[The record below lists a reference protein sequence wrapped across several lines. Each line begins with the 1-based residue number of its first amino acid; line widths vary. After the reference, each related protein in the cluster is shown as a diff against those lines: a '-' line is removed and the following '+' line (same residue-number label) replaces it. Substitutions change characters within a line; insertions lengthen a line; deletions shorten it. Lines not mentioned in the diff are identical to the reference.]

1 MPVFSIGF
9 VVYASPR
16 RVTVSECARAV
27 IDWPVTATW
36 ARDDG
41 MNCGCGPDECVSR
54 GYICA
59 PQGDDVAVLF
69 SVLDQDG
76 DEFDISGATEIV
88 FAVADERG
96 GLVRFVKT
104 LTDGDIVASTNG
116 YQFRVYLT
124 GDDTNLPVKKVN
136 YYEAR
141 VTNSAGEHKT
151 VSAGA
156 YIATRTIIKDLV

>member
-1 MPVFSIGF
+1 MPIFSIGF

-16 RVTVSECARAV
+16 RATVSECARAV
-27 IDWPVTATW
+27 TEWAVAATW
-36 ARDDG
+36 SRDNG
-41 MNCGCGPDECVSR
+41 MSCGCGPNECVSR
-54 GYICA
+54 GYVCA

-76 DEFDISGATEIV
+76 DEFDISGAEQIV

-96 GLVRFVKT
+96 GMVRLVKT
-104 LTDGDIVASTNG
+104 LTDGDIVLSTNG

-124 GDDTNLPVKKVN
+124 AEDTNLPVKKVN
-136 YYEAR
+136 YYEVR
-141 VTNSAGEHKT
+141 VTNSEGEHKT

-156 YIATRTIIKDLV
+156 YIATRTIIKDVV

>member
-9 VVYASPR
+9 VAYASPR

-41 MNCGCGPDECVSR
+41 MSCGCGPDECVSR

-59 PQGDDVAVLF
+59 PQGDDVSVMF

-96 GLVRFVKT
+96 GAVRFVKT
-104 LTDGDIVASTNG
+104 LTDDDIVVSTNG

-124 GDDTNLPVKKVN
+124 ADDTNLPVKKVN
-136 YYEAR
+136 YYEVR